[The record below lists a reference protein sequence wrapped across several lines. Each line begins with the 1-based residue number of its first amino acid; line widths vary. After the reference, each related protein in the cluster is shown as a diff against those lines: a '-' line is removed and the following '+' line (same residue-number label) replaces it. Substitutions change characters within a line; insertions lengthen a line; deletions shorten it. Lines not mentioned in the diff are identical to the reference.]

1 MVVKQKLDNWLE
13 LDSKLR
19 ASSGDT
25 ATFKEI
31 VSKVETLLEEDT
43 YDWRTPMGLS
53 RDLNVPQ
60 ALIKKALVSLG
71 DKVRN
76 PVYAEGEELTNYRLT
91 SKKLTR
97 GEKWRKVRSLILQ
110 ETH

>member
-1 MVVKQKLDNWLE
+1 MVVQKPYDWIE

-25 ATFKEI
+25 TTFKEI
-31 VSKVETLLEEDT
+31 VSKVEALLEEDT
-43 YDWRTPMGLS
+43 FDWRTPTGLS
-53 RDLNVPQ
+53 HDLGIPQ
-60 ALIKKALVSLG
+60 AVIKKALVSLG

-76 PVYAEGEELTNYRLT
+76 PLYAEGEELTNYRLT

-110 ETH
+110 EIH